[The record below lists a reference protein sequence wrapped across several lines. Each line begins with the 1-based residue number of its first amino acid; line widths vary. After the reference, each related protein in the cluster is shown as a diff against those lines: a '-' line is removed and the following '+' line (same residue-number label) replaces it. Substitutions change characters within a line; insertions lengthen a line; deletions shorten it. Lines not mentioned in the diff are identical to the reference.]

1 MSYRNYGGVRI
12 QMKYEVK
19 WKTPNEN
26 GELMEIKSFALDDKG
41 VQTILDS
48 LDINVSATITEIKEN
63 ESF

>member
-19 WKTPNEN
+19 WKTPDEN
-26 GELMEIKSFALDDKG
+26 GELVEIKSFAADNEG

-48 LDINVSATITEIKEN
+48 LQIDIVATITEIKE
-63 ESF
+63 E